1 MHIVC
6 YWPGPGS
13 GGSGIEL
20 GLSDMTDERTGKKN
34 RTDLF
39 SLSSSQIKFFEK
51 IFTSIAVYILRSL
64 EFGRLSDK
72 SNFLEKEVS
81 ENFKNW

>member
-1 MHIVC
+1 M
-6 YWPGPGS
+6 P
-13 GGSGIEL
+13 
-20 GLSDMTDERTGKKN
+20 T
-34 RTDLF
+34 
-39 SLSSSQIKFFEK
+39 SSPATLNQLQVNSSCACLC
-51 IFTSIAVYILRSL
+51 FTATRMWLLVFTATVSVYYAVYILRSL